1 MSNVTNGCPEF
12 EADLS
17 ALLDGELPPER
28 AAQVRAHAETCERCG
43 AQLARLVRLDGL
55 LAGAPAPAVPDSL
68 RARLEAR
75 IAAAEAGAGAG
86 LPDTRLRDGA
96 GVRAPRRA
104 WRSRVAGAVAA
115 AAAAIAIYLALANR
129 EPAIP
134 GAPPAPV
141 QVARPQAE
149 PAPAAPQIAK
159 RDAPAPVA
167 AKVIARRPEPEA
179 PAPAPAPIDLEAVPD
194 EDLGIALELETV
206 EDFEEIAN
214 LELLELMLANEAG

>member
-1 MSNVTNGCPEF
+1 VTNGCLEF
-12 EADLS
+12 EVDLS
-17 ALLDGELPPER
+17 ALLDGELLPER

-43 AQLARLVRLDGL
+43 AQLGRFARLDGL
-55 LAGAPAPAVPDSL
+55 LAGAPAPAVPVSL
-68 RARLEAR
+68 RARLETR
-75 IAAAEAGAGAG
+75 IAAADAGGGAGS
-86 LPDTRLRDGA
+86 PDTRLREAA

-115 AAAAIAIYLALANR
+115 AAAAIALYLALANR
-129 EPAIP
+129 EPVIP

-141 QVARPQAE
+141 
-149 PAPAAPQIAK
+149 APE
-159 RDAPAPVA
+159 
-167 AKVIARRPEPEA
+167 VIARRPVPET
-179 PAPAPAPIDLEAVPD
+179 PAPTPIDLETVPD